1 MRPLSSLTLA
11 LVLAAGT
18 VAVAGAGMD
27 MQPYQ
32 GSAEFEQLKSL
43 IGTWEGEMPMEG
55 KGGDAQHQDMP
66 PMKITLEYRLTAGGS
81 AIQETFSPGTP
92 MEMITMYHDRGGRL
106 SLTHY
111 CMLGNQPRMDLE
123 GSKEGQLTFSFSKEN
138 DLDPAEGTQMCGLEL
153 FFVDEN
159 SITQRWT
166 TVQDGAELPARDMQL
181 TRVQ

>member
-1 MRPLSSLTLA
+1 MRSLSRLA
-11 LVLAAGT
+11 MALGFAAVA
-18 VAVAGAGMD
+18 VAVAGAGME
-27 MQPYQ
+27 MEPYE
-32 GSAEFEQLKSL
+32 GTAEFEQLKSL

-55 KGGDAQHQDMP
+55 KEGDARHQDMP
-66 PMKITLEYRLTAGGS
+66 PMKVTLEYRLTAGGS

-111 CMLGNQPRMDLE
+111 CMLGNQPRMDLQ
-123 GSKEGQLTFSFSKEN
+123 GSGEDHLKFAFSKQNELN
-138 DLDPAEGTQMCGLEL
+138 RSEGTQMCGLEL

-159 SITQRWT
+159 NITQRWT
-166 TVQDGAELPARDMQL
+166 TVQDGAELPSRDMHL